1 MCKHVQKNPLSSSK
15 RRVSEEGTHRVVEH
29 FVKLRKCALRK
40 ICREGTRIPLR
51 NKGTKILEL
60 E

>member
-1 MCKHVQKNPLSSSK
+1 VHKEKSLSSSK

-29 FVKLRKCALRK
+29 FVNIYKCALRK
-40 ICREGTRIPLR
+40 NCREGTKIPLR
-51 NKGTKILEL
+51 SKGIESLEL